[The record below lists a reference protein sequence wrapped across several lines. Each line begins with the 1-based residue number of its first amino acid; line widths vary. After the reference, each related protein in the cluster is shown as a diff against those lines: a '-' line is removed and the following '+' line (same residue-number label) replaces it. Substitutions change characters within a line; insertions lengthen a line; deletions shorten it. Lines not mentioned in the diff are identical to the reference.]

1 MNAPSI
7 TRMLL
12 IAGLGL
18 SQPALSAQGQP
29 QAPAAPTTPKAPA
42 IRVPDALVNP
52 ITPDET
58 SEPAPTPETPAQ
70 PFDPAAY
77 RAAVKRANAAV
88 AQQDWPDAAK
98 SLEEVLA
105 LKPDSK
111 EAAYNLGVARFQ
123 QGDFAGARKMFQ
135 QSAQNAPADLA
146 ARSMYNEGNS
156 IYADAVRN
164 LPPIDPASKQGQP
177 QQASTVPPEELQKA
191 VQQVEQ
197 AFTHFKDAAAANPG
211 DEDSAAN
218 AETSLKL
225 LKELRKIQQQQQ
237 QQQQN
242 KQQQDQQQDSK
253 DQQQQQDQQQQNK
266 QQNQDS
272 KQDDS
277 KQQPESQQSQSDSK
291 SQQGDQQQQ
300 QQKQQQK
307 QDQQQADSKN
317 DQKPESKQDDSQQ
330 KDKRPE
336 TKPDPKQES
345 DSKDQQKQDQ
355 QKQDQQQDQQ
365 QQNKQQPQQQQN
377 KQPEQQ
383 SQQQAQASN
392 DPNAKQGD
400 AQAAEASEDRMD
412 QTQADRLLQLVRDKE
427 KSRNAQ
433 RKAEQARTRPTPV
446 DRDW

>member
-7 TRMLL
+7 IRMLL
-12 IAGLGL
+12 ITALGL

-29 QAPAAPTTPKAPA
+29 QAPTASTAPKAPA

-52 ITPDET
+52 ITPDDANET
-58 SEPAPTPETPAQ
+58 TQASEAPAQ
-70 PFDPAAY
+70 ALDPAAY

-88 AQQDWPDAAK
+88 SEQDWPNAARH
-98 SLEEVLA
+98 LEEVLA

-164 LPPIDPASKQGQP
+164 LPPIDPASRQGQP
-177 QQASTVPPEELQKA
+177 QQPPAVPPEELQKA

-218 AETSLKL
+218 AETALKL
-225 LKELRKIQQQQQ
+225 LKELRKVQQQQQ
-237 QQQQN
+237 QQQQ
-242 KQQQDQQQDSK
+242 QQKSSGKPSQDPNEAPQSQPDQQNEQRQEPPSK
-253 DQQQQQDQQQQNK
+253 
-266 QQNQDS
+266 
-272 KQDDS
+272 
-277 KQQPESQQSQSDSK
+277 PQQS
-291 SQQGDQQQQ
+291 
-300 QQKQQQK
+300 
-307 QDQQQADSKN
+307 DSKN
-317 DQKPESKQDDSQQ
+317 DQKPEPKQDASQQ
-330 KDKRPE
+330 KDERPD
-336 TKPDPKQES
+336 TKPDPKQDS
-345 DSKDQQKQDQ
+345 NSKDQQ
-355 QKQDQQQDQQ
+355 QQ
-365 QQNKQQPQQQQN
+365 QQQQQQPN
-377 KQPEQQ
+377 EQQ
-383 SQQQAQASN
+383 QPPQQGQQQAQGKKDAS
-392 DPNAKQGD
+392 AKQGEGPG
-400 AQAAEASEDRMD
+400 AEAVEERMD

-433 RKAEQARTRPTPV
+433 RKAEQARTRSTPV

>member
-1 MNAPSI
+1 
-7 TRMLL
+7 MLL
-12 IAGLGL
+12 VTALGL

-29 QAPAAPTTPKAPA
+29 QAPTASAASTAPKAPA

-52 ITPDET
+52 VTPDEVG
-58 SEPAPTPETPAQ
+58 EPAPTPETPTQ

-88 AQQDWPDAAK
+88 AEQDWPNAAK

-105 LKPDSK
+105 LKPDSR

-123 QGDFAGARKMFQ
+123 QGDFAGARTMFQ
-135 QSAQNAPADLA
+135 QSAQSASADLA

-164 LPPIDPASKQGQP
+164 LPPIEAAAQQGQP
-177 QQASTVPPEELQKA
+177 PQASSVPPEELQKA

-237 QQQQN
+237 QQ
-242 KQQQDQQQDSK
+242 
-253 DQQQQQDQQQQNK
+253 
-266 QQNQDS
+266 
-272 KQDDS
+272 
-277 KQQPESQQSQSDSK
+277 
-291 SQQGDQQQQ
+291 
-300 QQKQQQK
+300 
-307 QDQQQADSKN
+307 
-317 DQKPESKQDDSQQ
+317 
-330 KDKRPE
+330 
-336 TKPDPKQES
+336 
-345 DSKDQQKQDQ
+345 KQDQ
-355 QKQDQQQDQQ
+355 QKQDQQQQQDPQQDSKDEQQ
-365 QQNKQQPQQQQN
+365 QQDQQ
-377 KQPEQQ
+377 QQ
-383 SQQQAQASN
+383 SQQQKQDSKQRDSKSSESQQSQTDSKSAQGDQQQQQQEQQPQEQQQQQQTESRNDQKPEPKQDSAQQKDGRPDTEQDRKKESDSKDPQQRAEQQQPQPSKQQQQQQQQPANANN

-400 AQAAEASEDRMD
+400 AQTAEVSNDRLD